1 VLDSDWEAEFC
12 RAVESH
18 PNVMAY
24 VKNHNL
30 GLEVPYLYGSTPRT
44 YIPDFI
50 VQVDDGQD
58 APLNLIVEIKGYRG
72 EDAREKKNTMEA
84 YWLPGVNAM
93 GHYGRWAFAE
103 FTDVFDIELGLR
115 QVIESHSL
123 AVVH

>member
-1 VLDSDWEAEFC
+1 
-12 RAVESH
+12 
-18 PNVMAY
+18 
-24 VKNHNL
+24 
-30 GLEVPYLYGSTPRT
+30 
-44 YIPDFI
+44 
-50 VQVDDGQD
+50 
-58 APLNLIVEIKGYRG
+58 
-72 EDAREKKNTMEA
+72 MEA